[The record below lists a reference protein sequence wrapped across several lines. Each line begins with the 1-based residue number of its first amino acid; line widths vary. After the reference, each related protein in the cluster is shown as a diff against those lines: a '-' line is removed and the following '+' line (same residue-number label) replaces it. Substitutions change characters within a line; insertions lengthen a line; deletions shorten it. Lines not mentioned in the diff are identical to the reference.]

1 MALRTKLT
9 QRLGIRYPVLQA
21 PMGGSAGGTLAAAVS
36 TAGGLGLIGAGR
48 GQVLGAEG
56 LDREFAAAGN
66 QRVGCGFIT
75 WGLADRPELLDAA
88 LAHAPVAVML
98 SFGDAA
104 PFIPRIKQAGI
115 PVICQIQT
123 LAMAREVLR
132 EGADIIIA
140 QGGEAGGHGSAR
152 RGTLALVPAVVD
164 LVQSS
169 GTGALVVA
177 AGGIADGRGLAAA
190 LMLGA
195 AGVLVG
201 TRFYA
206 SDECA
211 GAPGAK
217 ARLAA
222 GNGDDTMRTR
232 IFDIVNDAPWPV
244 EFTGRVL
251 ANRFSA
257 AWHGRE
263 SELEQAADTKTRYA
277 EASREGDFDT
287 AVVWGGEAIDLIRT
301 IEPAGAI
308 VTRIVAEAEAALA
321 QRFD

>member
-9 QRLGIRYPVLQA
+9 EKLGIRHPVLQA

-36 TAGGLGLIGAGR
+36 AAGGLGLIGAGR
-48 GQVLGAEG
+48 GQVLGASG

-75 WGLADRPELLDAA
+75 WGLAERPQLLDAA
-88 LAHAPVAVML
+88 LAHAPAAIML
-98 SFGDAA
+98 SFGDAGR
-104 PFIPRIKQAGI
+104 FIARIKDAGI
-115 PVICQIQT
+115 PVICQVQT
-123 LAMAREVLR
+123 VAMAREVL
-132 EGADIIIA
+132 EQGADIIIA
-140 QGGEAGGHGSAR
+140 QGGEAGGHGSTR

-164 LVQSS
+164 LVESS
-169 GTGALVVA
+169 GSEALVVA

-195 AGVLVG
+195 SGVLMG

-206 SDECA
+206 SDECI

-222 GNGDDTMRTR
+222 GSGDDTVRTR

-244 EFTGRVL
+244 EFTGRAL
-251 ANRFSA
+251 ANRFSRV
-257 AWHGRE
+257 WHGRE
-263 SELEQAADTKTRYA
+263 SELDRAGGEKARYA
-277 EASREGDFDT
+277 EASQQGDFDT
-287 AVVWGGEAIDLIRT
+287 AVVWGGEAIDLIDAV
-301 IEPAGAI
+301 EPAGAI
-308 VTRIVAEAEAALA
+308 VSRIVAEAEAALA
-321 QRFD
+321 RRFD